1 MKNTTELVVIDIFKF
16 KNSLEGLKMLRTKA
30 IEENSFETAQWIDGK
45 ITTIKQLLGES
56 KPIEEYI
63 KEVINKK

>member
-1 MKNTTELVVIDIFKF
+1 MKNTTELVVIDISKF

-45 ITTIKQLLGES
+45 ITAIKQLLGES
-56 KPIEEYI
+56 KPLEEYI